1 MVNLETLTA
10 QSLRHYELGRLRM
23 AARIA
28 IVLTPMVAVCLL
40 EPIGREPSACC
51 AALLLVASVWFR
63 FRSRAGVE
71 SVSAGLLA
79 GSIPLAGALVVT
91 RLDPAC
97 AAAGPI
103 SYCTGVSLLVG
114 LAAGAVLA
122 IRERSRAPW
131 SGHWLLAVGI
141 ALLTASL
148 GCVRLGVASMAGAAV
163 GILVGRAS
171 MMREAVAKR

>member
-28 IVLTPMVAVCLL
+28 IVLAPIVAICLL
-40 EPIGREPSACC
+40 DPIGREASACC
-51 AALLLVASVWFR
+51 AALLLVASIGLR
-63 FRSRAGVE
+63 FRSGVGVE

-91 RLDPAC
+91 RFDPGC

-114 LAAGAVLA
+114 LAAGAVVAL
-122 IRERSRAPW
+122 RERGRPRL

-148 GCVRLGVASMAGAAV
+148 GCVRLGVASMAGVALGMLA
-163 GILVGRAS
+163 GRTWLRGTEPS
-171 MMREAVAKR
+171 LP